1 MIVQEIEETDGEITL
16 IITTFEDGT
25 EIITEKQTSNL

>member
-1 MIVQEIEETDGEITL
+1 MRIIQEIEETDGEITL

-25 EIITEKQTSNL
+25 EVITEK

>member
-1 MIVQEIEETDGEITL
+1 MITQEIEIIDGEITL

-25 EIITEKQTSNL
+25 EIITEK

>member
-1 MIVQEIEETDGEITL
+1 MRIIHEIEETDGEITL

-25 EIITEKQTSNL
+25 EIITEK

>member
-1 MIVQEIEETDGEITL
+1 MITQEIEMIDGEITL

-25 EIITEKQTSNL
+25 EIITEK